1 MLSEDNNSP
10 TANVAI
16 VIGANRGLGR
26 STALALA
33 ERGVDVII
41 TFRSNRA
48 EAKALI
54 KTIGN
59 IGQKAVAFHLDIAA
73 LDTFL
78 GFAKKVQQ
86 ALRNHW
92 GAERFSYLVNNTGH
106 VAAGPTAGLT
116 EADFEGLSDIHLK
129 GVFLLTQHLRPLI
142 ADGGRI
148 INVSSGLTRF
158 TAPGMAAA
166 GPMKGALETLTYQ
179 MAKELGP
186 GGATAGTTAM
196 DLGASIIGDDPE
208 MQKGSASITP
218 LGRTGQTDDIGKMIA
233 TLLVADADRWANAQR
248 IEVPGNV
255 KL

>member
-1 MLSEDNNSP
+1 MSSEYNNSSK
-10 TANVAI
+10 ANVAI

-33 ERGVDVII
+33 ERGVDLII

-48 EAKALI
+48 EAKDLVKMIATL
-54 KTIGN
+54 
-59 IGQKAVAFHLDIAA
+59 GQKAVAFHLDIGAV
-73 LDTFL
+73 DTFL
-78 GFAKKVQQ
+78 KFAKKVQQ
-86 ALRNHW
+86 ALRDHW

-106 VAAGPTAGLT
+106 VAVGPTAGLT
-116 EADFEGLSDIHLK
+116 EADFEGLSDVHLK

-158 TAPGMAAA
+158 TAPGMAAS
-166 GPMKGALETLTYQ
+166 GPMKSALETLTYH

-186 GGATAGTTAM
+186 RDIKAGTTAT
-196 DLGASIIGDDPE
+196 DVGSGIIGDNPE
-208 MQKGSASITP
+208 MQKDSASITA

-233 TLLVADADRWANAQR
+233 TLLVSDADRWVNAPR
-248 IEVPGNV
+248 IEVPGSV
-255 KL
+255 KF